1 MRNLLGKGE
10 EKRQWR
16 EGEYGLFVWV
26 FFFLVLFFVFL
37 FVFFRPVAHAEK
49 DIQEW
54 MWYTSKGTDTGSYHT
69 NGDWEAPRSS
79 SLHIAN

>member
-1 MRNLLGKGE
+1 
-10 EKRQWR
+10 
-16 EGEYGLFVWV
+16 
-26 FFFLVLFFVFL
+26 
-37 FVFFRPVAHAEK
+37 
-49 DIQEW
+49 